1 MMIDNVY
8 QTVKTIVNKELSG
21 NLTPTELNKLA
32 KLVQDEIFSSYFE
45 DINLLKVK
53 QSKGYTGLNHANL
66 PQKVRQKIDIFSAV
80 ATITDNAG
88 IYTLP
93 ADLYFVEDRGIVYG
107 NNVVV
112 DEAQKSEL
120 SFLNSS
126 IAAPSTTF
134 PVYERLGNDIKI
146 YPSTI
151 VDPITVRYIRRPV
164 DPKWTYTEVFNKELF
179 NPSAVDYQDFEVHV
193 SEFDNIVL
201 KMLSYAGI
209 NLREGE
215 VALYAENKMNQENI
229 KQGK

>member
-1 MMIDNVY
+1 MIDNVF
-8 QTVKTIVNKELSG
+8 QTVKTIVNKELAG

-32 KLVQDEIFSSYFE
+32 KLAQDEIFASYFE
-45 DINLLKVK
+45 DINLLKNK
-53 QSKGYTGLNHANL
+53 QNRGLTNLNNANL
-66 PQKVRQKIDIFSAV
+66 PQKVRQKIDIFSTTA
-80 ATITDNAG
+80 IMTDNSG
-88 IYTLP
+88 LYTLP
-93 ADLYFVEDRGIVYG
+93 TDLYFVEDRGIIYG
-107 NNVVV
+107 NDTVV

-151 VDPITVRYIRRPV
+151 TDPITVRYIRRPLT
-164 DPKWTYTEVFNKELF
+164 PRWTYTEVFSKELF
-179 NPSAVDYQDFEVHV
+179 NPSAVDYQDFELHV
-193 SEFDNIVL
+193 SEFDNLVL